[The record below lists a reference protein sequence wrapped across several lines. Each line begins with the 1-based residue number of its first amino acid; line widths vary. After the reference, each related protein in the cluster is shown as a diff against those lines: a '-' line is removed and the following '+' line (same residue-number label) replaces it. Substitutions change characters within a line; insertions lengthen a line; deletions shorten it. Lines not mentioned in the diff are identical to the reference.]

1 MYSVACLPTP
11 QAVHRCELQAGNYI
25 TLILATV
32 YDNDPTALILTA
44 VMNLEIVFQQ
54 LFDKSADI
62 VVSVIVRALDSN
74 SFVSFFRQ
82 SRFVSLAGA

>member
-1 MYSVACLPTP
+1 
-11 QAVHRCELQAGNYI
+11 
-25 TLILATV
+25 V
-32 YDNDPTALILTA
+32 YDNDPTALILAA

-74 SFVSFFRQ
+74 CVVSF
-82 SRFVSLAGA
+82 SDKVDL